1 MNIKKILTLLLVTS
15 FILLSA
21 CGYQPIFSKK
31 ELNFNIKSITF
42 NSGDVQINKVLN
54 QKLKRYINNE
64 NNNIYYDLIINSN
77 KLINIT
83 SRDGKGKAQTY
94 RAEITVNIIATNN
107 KNQIINKD
115 FKLSNN
121 YNSESNS
128 TRLKEI
134 ENKITNNL
142 STIIADQIILSL
154 MNE

>member
-1 MNIKKILTLLLVTS
+1 MNIKKILTLLLVIS
-15 FILLSA
+15 FVLLSA
-21 CGYQPIFSKK
+21 CGYKPIFSKK

-42 NSGDVQINKVLN
+42 NSGDVQINKILN

-94 RAEITVNIIATNN
+94 KAEITVNIIV
-107 KNQIINKD
+107 
-115 FKLSNN
+115 
-121 YNSESNS
+121 
-128 TRLKEI
+128 
-134 ENKITNNL
+134 
-142 STIIADQIILSL
+142 SL

>member
-31 ELNFNIKSITF
+31 KLNFNVKSITF

-134 ENKITNNL
+134 ENKIINNL

>member
-1 MNIKKILTLLLVTS
+1 MNIKKIFTLLLVTL
-15 FILLSA
+15 FVLLSA

-31 ELNFNIKSITF
+31 QLNFNIKSITF
-42 NSGDVQINKVLN
+42 SSGDVRINKTLN
-54 QKLKRYINNE
+54 QKLRRYINSE

-77 KLINIT
+77 KLINVT
-83 SRDGKGKAQTY
+83 SRDSKGKAQTY

-107 KNQIINKD
+107 KNQIINKE

-142 STIIADQIILSL
+142 STIISDQIILAL
-154 MNE
+154 MNK

>member
-31 ELNFNIKSITF
+31 KLNFNIKSITF

-134 ENKITNNL
+134 ENKIINNL

>member
-1 MNIKKILTLLLVTS
+1 MNIKKILTLLLVIS
-15 FILLSA
+15 FVLLSA
-21 CGYQPIFSKK
+21 CGYKPIFSKK

-42 NSGDVQINKVLN
+42 NSGDVQINKILN

-94 RAEITVNIIATNN
+94 KAEITVNIIATNN
-107 KNQIINKD
+107 KNQTINKD

-142 STIIADQIILSL
+142 STIISDQIILAL
-154 MNE
+154 MNK